1 MTSILFVCLGNICRS
16 PSAEGVTR
24 ALAGDRALSLDS
36 AGTGRWH
43 IGEPPYG
50 PMQQAAKARGYDLSD
65 LRARLFTAADF
76 DRFDLI
82 IGMDRDNITD
92 IESLRPAGHQTPVKL
107 FSEYS
112 KRPGTDVPDPY
123 YTREFDKTLDMV
135 EVCAKGLLATLPV

>member
-1 MTSILFVCLGNICRS
+1 VT

-24 ALAGDRALSLDS
+24 ALAGNRALSLDS
-36 AGTGRWH
+36 AGTGRWP

-50 PMQQAAKARGYDLSD
+50 PMQQAAMARGYDLSD

-82 IGMDRDNITD
+82 IGMDRDNISD
-92 IESLRPAGHQTPVKL
+92 IESLRPAGNQTPVKL

>member
-1 MTSILFVCLGNICRS
+1 MQ
-16 PSAEGVTR
+16 R
-24 ALAGDRALSLDS
+24 AA
-36 AGTGRWH
+36 
-43 IGEPPYG
+43 
-50 PMQQAAKARGYDLSD
+50 MARGYDLSD

-82 IGMDRDNITD
+82 IGMDRDNIAD
-92 IESLRPAGHQTPVKL
+92 IESLRPAGNQTPVKL

-135 EVCAKGLLATLPV
+135 EVCAKGLLATLPD